1 MSIIRLLDS
10 ATLSLPRV
18 VSKTMKIGL
27 LSTAAFGTCLSASAQ
42 ENANSTPSKELPPV
56 TVQNASKPPA
66 TTKRKPK
73 GEKKIEG
80 PTASKANVATET
92 SIAADI
98 QFVPVEGTVVDGYRV
113 SNISDV
119 GPLGERPLLT
129 TPYSV
134 SVISQDL
141 IKNTQATSTDD
152 LFRLNPFIHNMWPVA
167 RGNPLTTVMR
177 GFTTTTSY
185 LDNMR
190 LENAQVIFPEGL
202 DRVEVLTGLSGFLY
216 GPASP
221 GGTINYVLKTPTR
234 TPFADVKGGL
244 VNDSGYVTVDLG
256 GPLAPGANTFY
267 RITGVHQD
275 GGTAVD
281 GQNVERNYVAGA
293 FDFKIADNAL
303 LQLKGFHGDYRADGP
318 DPFWIVSS
326 TALYPSAPNAGKLW
340 GQKWGYVDNEQ
351 NGGNAKLKWDINK
364 FVSVRAGYTYIS
376 ASNEAVIINNTISN
390 NSGTYSQSALANAAG
405 TLTTQSGY
413 AIADARFETGDLAHT
428 VSAGYS
434 AGSYKSAL
442 PLDPTASFSLGS
454 GFSLTSPTYVAPHS
468 FNIGTKPESTY
479 FTRGENNIFISDS
492 IDWGRYWSAIVG
504 VNYATIDTTNYTY
517 IPAAGQPR
525 SKTAEYN
532 ESKLTPTGSI
542 IFKPTEWSSIYASYM
557 QGLEQGGTAPTNAAN
572 DPGKSLPPYL
582 SEQYEI
588 GAKLQ
593 LGGALLTFAAFDITK
608 AYAYLDPDTLIY
620 RAAGRQ
626 HNQGIE
632 LGITGKVSRD
642 LTLYGGFSAIR
653 ARIED
658 DPTLKGKRPV
668 DVPAEI
674 FKLYTEYNIREI
686 PGLTLT
692 GGINYASD
700 FAAFADNHQFL
711 PDVWTG
717 DIGLRYETVIG
728 NTPFITRL
736 DVTNVT
742 DESYWMSSRFI
753 GAPRAI
759 MLTGETRF

>member
-1 MSIIRLLDS
+1 MSTNR
-10 ATLSLPRV
+10 LPRGGRRFL
-18 VSKTMKIGL
+18 SSFASETIKIGL
-27 LSTAAFGTCLSASAQ
+27 VSSAAFCMCLGFAAAQ
-42 ENANSTPSKELPPV
+42 EKAEDTPSKELPAV
-56 TVQNASKPPA
+56 TVQTVSKAPV
-66 TTKRKPK
+66 TTRKKPK
-73 GEKKIEG
+73 GQQESKETT
-80 PTASKANVATET
+80 TAKAKPIGE
-92 SIAADI
+92 SGAANM
-98 QFVPVEGTVVDGYRV
+98 QFVPIEGTVLEGYRV
-113 SNISDV
+113 SSISDV
-119 GPLGERPLLT
+119 GSLGGRLLLT

-234 TPFADVKGGL
+234 TPFADVRGGL
-244 VNDSGYVTVDLG
+244 INDSGYMTADLG

-281 GQNVERNYVAGA
+281 GQDVERNYIAGA
-293 FDFKIADNAL
+293 FDFKIADNIL

-318 DPFWIVSS
+318 DPFWIVSGS
-326 TALYPSAPNAGKLW
+326 AHYPSAPDASKLW

-351 NGGNAKLKWDINK
+351 NGGNAKLKWDVNDFLSI
-364 FVSVRAGYTYIS
+364 RAGYTYIS
-376 ASNEAVIINNTISN
+376 ASNDAIIINNTISN

-413 AIADARFETGDLAHT
+413 AIADVRFETGNLAHT
-428 VSAGYS
+428 VSTGYS
-434 AGSYKSAL
+434 AGYYKSAL

-454 GFSLTSPTYVAPHS
+454 GFSLTNPTYVAPHT

-479 FTRGENNIFISDS
+479 FTRGENNVFISDS

-504 VNYATIDTTNYTY
+504 VNYATIDTANYTY
-517 IPAAGQPR
+517 IPPAGHPR
-525 SKTAEYN
+525 SKTAEYE
-532 ESKLTPTGSI
+532 ESKVTPTGSI

-557 QGLEQGGTAPTNAAN
+557 QGLEQGGTAPQNAVN

-582 SEQYEI
+582 SEQYEV
-588 GAKLQ
+588 GTKLQ

-608 AYAYLDPDTLIY
+608 AYAYLDPNTLIY
-620 RAAGRQ
+620 RSAGIQ

-632 LGITGKVSRD
+632 LALSGKISRD
-642 LTLYGGFSAIR
+642 LTLFGGFTAIH

-674 FKLYTEYNIREI
+674 FKLYAEYNIHDI

-692 GGINYASD
+692 GGINYASN

-717 DIGLRYETVIG
+717 DVGLRYETIIG

-753 GAPRAI
+753 GAPRAV
-759 MLTGETRF
+759 MLTGETQF